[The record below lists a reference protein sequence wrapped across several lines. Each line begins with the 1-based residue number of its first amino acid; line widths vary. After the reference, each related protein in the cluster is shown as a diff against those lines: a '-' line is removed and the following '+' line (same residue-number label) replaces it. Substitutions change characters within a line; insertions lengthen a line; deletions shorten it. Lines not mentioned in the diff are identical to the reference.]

1 MENIDWKYLFTDV
14 DGRIN
19 RQLWWIGVGV
29 LFAVWLVSGF
39 IFGNEGLIPFVMG
52 VLILLAGI
60 CLHIK
65 RCHDRGKSGWWCLLL
80 LIPVV
85 GTIWAIVDLGVLEG
99 TPGQN
104 AYGPDPLKALA

>member
-1 MENIDWKYLFTDV
+1 MENIDWKYLFTSV

-29 LFAVWLVSGF
+29 LFVVWLVSGI
-39 IFGNEGLIPFVMG
+39 IFGNEGLIPLTMG
-52 VLILLAGI
+52 ILILLAGI

-80 LIPVV
+80 LLPVI
-85 GTIWAIVDLGVLEG
+85 GTIWAIVDLGALEG

-104 AYGPDPLKALA
+104 AYGPNPLKAHA